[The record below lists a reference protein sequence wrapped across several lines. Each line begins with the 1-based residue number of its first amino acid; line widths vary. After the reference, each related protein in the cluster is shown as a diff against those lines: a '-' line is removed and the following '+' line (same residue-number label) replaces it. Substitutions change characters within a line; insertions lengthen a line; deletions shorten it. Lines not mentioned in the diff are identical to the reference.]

1 MSQAQQSHHFLWTP
15 EINKSRWISWKVV
28 SIRGNKYIKR
38 GWVKICLWPFHWSI
52 YLSTYIP
59 FFISSIQLFEVTVW
73 VPKRVLTAK
82 WSICSPPRR
91 LGKSHLRRV
100 GCRVVQHDTTWYNY
114 IVHNIDND
122 LAWHFLK
129 PSFYKYTN
137 EAYWWLCIWSTYLG
151 RTPSPEPGVSI
162 FKAWRRSD
170 LARWP
175 GWWLTNH
182 LEKYESQLGWWNSQ
196 YMEKKHVPNHQSVT
210 DSWLCWRKVLTC
222 LDNSQQQNPWLGS
235 THIFWRCDGET
246 ETGVY
251 SNVCVFLFLFFLMGC
266 MMFNK
271 PLFFRGTIQYNLIY
285 NNQANNLTNPEMSIG
300 KLSKLRFD
308 PPLIAIFPHPPRQ
321 HLHAK
326 LSSPWVPGWTS
337 PVSNM
342 PTTWTKDEFHF
353 NVKWV
358 CLKMVVYP

>member
-1 MSQAQQSHHFLWTP
+1 M
-15 EINKSRWISWKVV
+15 
-28 SIRGNKYIKR
+28 
-38 GWVKICLWPFHWSI
+38 
-52 YLSTYIP
+52 
-59 FFISSIQLFEVTVW
+59 
-73 VPKRVLTAK
+73 
-82 WSICSPPRR
+82 
-91 LGKSHLRRV
+91 

-114 IVHNIDND
+114 IVHKIDND

-196 YMEKKHVPNHQSVT
+196 YMEKNMFQTTNQWLIHDCVGGK
-210 DSWLCWRKVLTC
+210 SWHVLTIPSSKIHG
-222 LDNSQQQNPWLGS
+222 LDKPTYFDAVMVRLKLGY
-235 THIFWRCDGET
+235 TPMCAFFCF
-246 ETGVY
+246 
-251 SNVCVFLFLFFLMGC
+251 CFFLMGC

-358 CLKMVVYP
+358 CPKMVVYP

>member
-1 MSQAQQSHHFLWTP
+1 MKFPIYGKKKTCSKPPISDWFMIVLEESLDMSWQFPAAKSMAWINPHILTLWWWDWNWG
-15 EINKSRWISWKVV
+15 ILQCVR
-28 SIRGNKYIKR
+28 
-38 GWVKICLWPFHWSI
+38 
-52 YLSTYIP
+52 
-59 FFISSIQLFEVTVW
+59 FF
-73 VPKRVLTAK
+73 
-82 WSICSPPRR
+82 
-91 LGKSHLRRV
+91 
-100 GCRVVQHDTTWYNY
+100 
-114 IVHNIDND
+114 
-122 LAWHFLK
+122 
-129 PSFYKYTN
+129 
-137 EAYWWLCIWSTYLG
+137 
-151 RTPSPEPGVSI
+151 
-162 FKAWRRSD
+162 
-170 LARWP
+170 
-175 GWWLTNH
+175 
-182 LEKYESQLGWWNSQ
+182 
-196 YMEKKHVPNHQSVT
+196 
-210 DSWLCWRKVLTC
+210 
-222 LDNSQQQNPWLGS
+222 
-235 THIFWRCDGET
+235 
-246 ETGVY
+246 
-251 SNVCVFLFLFFLMGC
+251 VFVFLMGC